1 MATNS
6 NQAGGTVVQQPRV
19 LIQATGHAG
28 APQLRAIAPNL
39 GGLPPGA
46 TIQFPVGTIIKDGV
60 VYVPQ
65 VSGRILAKILLFL
78 CKACLKPGSH

>member
-65 VSGRILAKILLFL
+65 VSGSAILVFSPKSCVSSVNPA
-78 CKACLKPGSH
+78 